1 MELQEVIFFHSGT
14 QFNAKVGD
22 TLSLRGHLG
31 DAGEVLEVGSVLAV
45 KMEGGIKF
53 GAPYIEGAK
62 VGLGVLGHTKGP
74 KVRVFKMI
82 RRKRR
87 RMTLGYRDLR
97 TLVKV
102 QAISA

>member
-1 MELQEVIFFHSGT
+1 MEGQEVIFSHSGV

-31 DAGEVLEVGSVLAV
+31 EKGETLEVESVLAV
-45 KMEGGIKF
+45 KTEGGVRF
-53 GAPYIEGAK
+53 GAPTIEGAK
-62 VGLGVLGHTKGP
+62 VGLGILGHTKGP
-74 KVRVFKMI
+74 KLRVFRMI

-87 RMTLGYRDLR
+87 RRTLGYRDLR

>member
-1 MELQEVIFFHSGT
+1 MEVQEVIFSHSGI